1 MNRPQRL
8 ILADIKQNDSPA
20 LREELAHVRSLTLN
34 EMDYGCKPEEM
45 GTTGLVDYVRG
56 HHWPFVPESTCFVAR
71 MQCAEEIVAKRCG
84 PKAVELFR
92 KAVYAG
98 RN

>member
-1 MNRPQRL
+1 ME
-8 ILADIKQNDSPA
+8 QNNTSA
-20 LREELAHVRSLTLN
+20 LRAELAHVRTLTLN
-34 EMDYGCKPEEM
+34 EQDYGCKPEEM
-45 GTTGLVDYVRG
+45 GTSGLVNYVRG

-71 MQCAEEIVAKRCG
+71 FQLAESIIRNRCG
-84 PKAVELFR
+84 NKAVELFR